1 MPNKNPRSA
10 KPKAVEA
17 PPATTNFR
25 QIKGINQ
32 LLEARLHRAGI
43 TTFEALANLLP
54 EEILTAL
61 GNLKGVTSKQ
71 IVEQDW
77 IGQALKLAGKKA
89 PVNGSLGSEGFIVDI
104 FLSKKKLVHSTQI
117 LHVSSDEGDKWDG
130 WDSDRLL
137 DFIVSRSGLVRL
149 KVETVQAEI
158 PVPSTTRTTVS
169 IEPLTPLAQSVEPIE
184 QPLPIAPP
192 VPPPPVPELVYRT
205 FEMIPSHSQTPSK
218 LLRKGEPFDIRVSL
232 ESENVMRPIGTRLDY
247 TVSLSAKD
255 LDASQQFNLG
265 EVSGVLSSADE
276 AIVMN
281 IPRQDLAPGTYRL
294 EASLTF
300 CKEAKNIANPAQM
313 RTIFQVF

>member
-158 PVPSTTRTTVS
+158 PVPSTTRTTVT
-169 IEPLTPLAQSVEPIE
+169 IDPLAPLAQSVEPVE

-192 VPPPPVPELVYRT
+192 PPLST
-205 FEMIPSHSQTPSK
+205 
-218 LLRKGEPFDIRVSL
+218 
-232 ESENVMRPIGTRLDY
+232 GTC
-247 TVSLSAKD
+247 LSD
-255 LDASQQFNLG
+255 VRDDSF
-265 EVSGVLSSADE
+265 S
-276 AIVMN
+276 
-281 IPRQDLAPGTYRL
+281 
-294 EASLTF
+294 
-300 CKEAKNIANPAQM
+300 
-313 RTIFQVF
+313 